1 MVELNTNLK
10 GDMIT
15 GLDAFEERIKGAALL
30 SGAAAMARVFYDEVK
45 LNTSPPRMGRKTGN
59 LHNAVYRVYAH
70 DRSAED
76 RKIYRVSVN
85 HKKAPHWHL
94 LEFGTSRMPAHPYI
108 RPAFDRAQAAIDA
121 GMDRMR
127 VVIFQG
133 GTGGATQI
141 PIIEVSG
148 SS

>member
-1 MVELNTNLK
+1 MVEIDTKLK

-15 GLDAFEERIKGAALL
+15 GLDAFEARIKGAALL

-59 LHNAVYRVYAH
+59 LHNAVYRVYA
-70 DRSAED
+70 DDKSADD
-76 RKIYRVSVN
+76 RKVYRVSVN

-94 LEFGTSRMPAHPYI
+94 LEFGHSRAPAHPFI
-108 RPAFDRAQAAIDA
+108 RPAFDRAKDAIEA
-121 GMDRMR
+121 GKERMR

-141 PIIEVSG
+141 PIIEVEGSG
-148 SS
+148 